1 MSAETTTTASST
13 APPITGQQSK
23 LGYRGIT
30 VEEQTALV
38 EAEIARRR
46 KAAMELAAKSRLAYQ
61 QNYAATTGPVSLSL
75 KPTSS
80 MLLDEIPVCPPD
92 QEKPDPQTSI
102 IRKLVTTSGYQ
113 EPWEDGESQKY
124 IPIIATFIMLL
135 DMASQYKHLLSAY

>member
-61 QNYAATTGPVSLSL
+61 QNYAATTGPVSYFSMVWLVMQICPLLRTLVSL
-75 KPTSS
+75 VQVLERLLCIHKP
-80 MLLDEIPVCPPD
+80 LWDYLE
-92 QEKPDPQTSI
+92 
-102 IRKLVTTSGYQ
+102 SG
-113 EPWEDGESQKY
+113 
-124 IPIIATFIMLL
+124 
-135 DMASQYKHLLSAY
+135 AS